1 MIRILLLLLLQRL
14 ATDAYLIR
22 GRMGHPS
29 PKFDKNSFA
38 HCHNTY
44 QVQPGDTCEDIVTN
58 FAMSVA
64 VFNKLN
70 PNITCSETSSIS
82 SNQALKPQTLICVT
96 GVDNNAMSDPLS
108 DYAASTN
115 STSAAP
121 PQEDSYGF
129 TCTSSYTFMTSTESC
144 SAVAKLFGLD
154 ARTLK
159 TLNPDLPCDS
169 SPSELNGKQLCL
181 GGMNT
186 TTGGLMIGNVLMNAS
201 TSAGVQAGSSK
212 CTNGEAFLIQVD
224 TTCLEISDKTGVSL
238 TEIGAANPDLDCR
251 DLVVSQVLCL
261 KAPATVT
268 TKSTVTNGIK
278 ATSSVSVGTMSV
290 PTEAAQE
297 PDEQSTTPTQ
307 ADPPPLQN
315 DTPPTQNDDLASD
328 CLSQLNYARAQYTG
342 AAPLSWDPSLAAAC
356 QPVSDFCGASQQL
369 VHFDVGGIVSGQ
381 ILASGGSCAGAY
393 QAWVTDEYPSGGHY
407 MIITNTD
414 FSRIGCSTGGAGSCI
429 CCDFA

>member
-1 MIRILLLLLLQRL
+1 MLRILLLLLLQRL
-14 ATDAYLIR
+14 TADAYLIR

-44 QVQPGDTCEDIVTN
+44 QVQPGDTCQDIVTN

-70 PNITCSETSSIS
+70 PNITCSDTSTTSSS
-82 SNQALKPQTLICVT
+82 EALKAQTLVCVT

-108 DYAASTN
+108 DNASAN
-115 STSAAP
+115 STLTML

-129 TCTSSYTFMTSTESC
+129 TCTSSYTFKTNSESC
-144 SAVAKLFGLD
+144 MAVANLFGLD
-154 ARTLK
+154 ARALK

-169 SPSELNGKQLCL
+169 SAADLNGKQLCL
-181 GGMNT
+181 GGMNA
-186 TTGGLMIGNVLMNAS
+186 TTGGLMVGNVLMNAS
-201 TSAGVQAGSSK
+201 ASAGVNAGNK

-224 TTCLEISDKTGVSL
+224 TTCLEIADKTGVSL
-238 TEIGAANPDLDCR
+238 TVIAAANPDLDCR
-251 DLVVSQVLCL
+251 ELVVSQVLCL
-261 KAPATVT
+261 KAPSTAS
-268 TKSTVTNGIK
+268 TKSGVASGAK
-278 ATSSVSVGTMSV
+278 ATTSVSVGTKSV
-290 PTEAAQE
+290 PTESAQE
-297 PDEQSTTPTQ
+297 PVQQSTTPPQ
-307 ADPPPLQN
+307 ADTASIQN
-315 DTPPTQNDDLASD
+315 DTPPTQNEDLASD
-328 CLSQLNYARAQYTG
+328 CLSQLNHARAQYTG

-356 QPVSDFCGASQQL
+356 QPVSDFCGVSQQL
-369 VHFDVGGIVSGQ
+369 VHFDVGGIVAGQ

-414 FSRIGCSTGGAGSCI
+414 FSRIGCSTGGAGACI

>member
-1 MIRILLLLLLQRL
+1 MLWILLLLVLQRL
-14 ATDAYLIR
+14 TADAYLIR

-44 QVQPGDTCEDIVTN
+44 QVQQGDTCQDIVTN

-70 PNITCSETSSIS
+70 PNITCSETSNAN
-82 SNQALKPQTLICVT
+82 SNQALKAQTLVCVT

-108 DYAASTN
+108 DNAASAN

-121 PQEDSYGF
+121 PLEDSYGF
-129 TCTSSYTFMTSTESC
+129 TCTSSYTFKTNTENC
-144 SAVAKLFGLD
+144 IAVAKLFGLD

-159 TLNPDLPCDS
+159 TLNPDLPCEA
-169 SPSELNGKQLCL
+169 SPAELNGRQLCL
-181 GGMNT
+181 GGMNA
-186 TTGGLMIGNVLMNAS
+186 TTGGLMIGNVLMKAS
-201 TSAGVQAGSSK
+201 ATSANAGSK

-224 TTCLEISDKTGVSL
+224 TTCLEIADKTGVSL
-238 TEIGAANPDLDCR
+238 TVIAAANPNLDCR

-261 KAPATVT
+261 KAPSTAT
-268 TKSTVTNGIK
+268 TKSDVASGAK
-278 ATSSVSVGTMSV
+278 ATTSLSVGTKSV
-290 PTEAAQE
+290 PTESAQE
-297 PDEQSTTPTQ
+297 ADQQSTTPPQ
-307 ADPPPLQN
+307 ANVAPTQN
-315 DTPPTQNDDLASD
+315 DIPPTQNDDLASD
-328 CLSQLNYARAQYTG
+328 CLSQLNQARAQYTG

-356 QPVSDFCGASQQL
+356 QPVSDFCGVSQQL
-369 VHFDVGGIVSGQ
+369 VHFDVGGIVAGQ

-414 FSRIGCSTGGAGSCI
+414 FSRIGCSTGGAGTCI